1 MEGRLFEGTFAA
13 IVIDGGSWLA
23 QKEGERLPMTLQIV
37 SAASLVDG

>member
-23 QKEGERLPMTLQIV
+23 QKEGQPLPL
-37 SAASLVDG
+37 AL